1 MALQNSLPPS
11 PLSYFI
17 MMVVKLRSYEG
28 WASMSHEA
36 GGGGSEP
43 RDTISNGC
51 WKDDGPFVR
60 FKLAKVKAIGYFF

>member
-17 MMVVKLRSYEG
+17 MLVVKLRSYEG

-36 GGGGSEP
+36 GGGGDLSLVTRSQMVVEKTMA
-43 RDTISNGC
+43 R
-51 WKDDGPFVR
+51 
-60 FKLAKVKAIGYFF
+60 L